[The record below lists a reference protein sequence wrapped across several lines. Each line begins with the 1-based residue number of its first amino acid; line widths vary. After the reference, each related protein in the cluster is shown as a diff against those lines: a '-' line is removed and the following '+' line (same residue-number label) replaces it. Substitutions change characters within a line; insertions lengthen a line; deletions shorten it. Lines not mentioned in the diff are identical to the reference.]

1 MSTITV
7 VIADDH
13 ILLRDGLQTIINLE
27 EDMRVVGAAD
37 NGAQAVEL
45 AARLRPDLVLM
56 DVQMPVMTG
65 IEAARII
72 LAEHPQTKI
81 VMLTTFDEEQYIIES
96 MAQGAAGFLL
106 KDLPGDK
113 LIQAIRD
120 AAKGQLLLS
129 GVAANK
135 LAASVARAQTGA
147 QQAFRADKL
156 RKEGLTFTQRERHIA
171 QLIAE
176 GRTNKEIA
184 RMLYMSEGTV
194 KNYVSVVYQKIGT
207 NDRLRAIQ
215 YLKELLQP

>member
-1 MSTITV
+1 MSIITV

-13 ILLRDGLQTIINLE
+13 VLLRDGLQTIINLE

-56 DVQMPVMTG
+56 DVQMPVMSG
-65 IEAARII
+65 IEAARLI
-72 LAEHPQTKI
+72 LEEHPATRI

-147 QQAFRADKL
+147 VKSFRAEKL
-156 RKEGLTFTQRERHIA
+156 RKEGLSFTERELHIA

>member
-1 MSTITV
+1 MSIITV

-13 ILLRDGLQTIINLE
+13 VLLRDGLQTIINLE

-56 DVQMPVMTG
+56 DVQMPVMSG
-65 IEAARII
+65 IEAARLI
-72 LAEHPQTKI
+72 LEEHPATKI

-135 LAASVARAQTGA
+135 LAASVARAQTGTEKS
-147 QQAFRADKL
+147 FRAEKL
-156 RKEGLTFTQRERHIA
+156 RQEGLSFTERERHIA

-207 NDRLRAIQ
+207 NDRLRAMQ